1 MTPEEYITTYTR
13 GCSNELVGGGY
24 HEWLTPEEALR
35 AVEIARE
42 GQTDLHKDFDVAVHT
57 QSSEF
62 VNPTM
67 QDICKDCINT
77 KGCVTCKDGNMK
89 ETAKKDNTKSKEVLR
104 KLQDYLENATSE
116 ELEETWERL
125 KKYNTGPKA
134 ISWKEMTKE
143 DYMKFSKE
151 RLAELLAERDMSTQ
165 VIPNDPRPVCGF
177 GGYCTNPY
185 RDCVNCPGVYSRCDT
200 ITTTNTTI

>member
-1 MTPEEYITTYTR
+1 MEHEEIINSLEYQA
-13 GCSNELVGGGY
+13 SK
-24 HEWLTPEEALR
+24 A
-35 AVEIARE
+35 AVEWYNTHPNGCLTEAFE
-42 GQTDLHKDFDVAVHT
+42 DGYKAGYMEASKGQIDLHEDFDVAVYT
-57 QSSEF
+57 QASGF
-62 VNPTM
+62 INPTT

-104 KLQDYLENATSE
+104 KLQDYLNNATSE

-134 ISWKEMTKE
+134 ISWKQMTKE
-143 DYMKFSKE
+143 DYMKLSKE

-165 VIPNDPRPVCGF
+165 VIPNDPRPDYDENKECQNR
-177 GGYCTNPY
+177 Y
-185 RDCVNCPGVYSRCDT
+185 
-200 ITTTNTTI
+200 